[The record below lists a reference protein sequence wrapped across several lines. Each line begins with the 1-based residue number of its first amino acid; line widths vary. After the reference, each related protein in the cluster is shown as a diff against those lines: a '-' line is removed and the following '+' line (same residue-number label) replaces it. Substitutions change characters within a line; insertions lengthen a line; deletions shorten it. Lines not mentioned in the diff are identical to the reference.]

1 MAEYTNVAVQTVAEN
16 ANVLF
21 SETPYGCT
29 KGYVTHRE
37 GAGIFR
43 LRGITNQ
50 CRALYKVW
58 FGANVAITAGET
70 VTPISLAL
78 SIDGEELGASTAIVT
93 PVAVGDF
100 WNVSVAAYIP
110 VERGCCVTV
119 AVENTSEGTAI
130 DVQNANLIIERIA

>member
-78 SIDGEELGASTAIVT
+78 SIDGEELGSSTAIAT
-93 PVAVGDF
+93 PAAIADF
-100 WNVSVAAYIP
+100 TNVSVAAYIP

-119 AVENTSEGTAI
+119 AVENTSDQAI